1 MGKEVFYTALDNPDS
16 IIDFI
21 PEDFDPDLGLECE
34 ELWYAAD
41 KVFNDEITISKLI
54 NGYVD
59 EITVNDFIDYD
70 EFTQNESNY
79 SQIEFTWSDTK
90 PETMKNICPKLY
102 KKFWTS
108 ENTSA
113 KDRKD

>member
-1 MGKEVFYTALDNPDS
+1 M
-16 IIDFI
+16 
-21 PEDFDPDLGLECE
+21 ECE

-41 KVFNDEITISKLI
+41 KVFN
-54 NGYVD
+54 D